1 MRMKRGDFIL
11 IGIVLIAALAFI
23 VPKWLFQD
31 SSENMHNNKVYAEIT
46 VDGELFKRVELT
58 EEEQTVEVKTDHGT
72 NILKIHDHGI
82 EMVEADCSDHV
93 CLSFGFVTK
102 RGDTIVCLPHRV
114 LVELK
119 SESVEESDTDAVVS

>member
-1 MRMKRGDFIL
+1 MKRGDFIL

-58 EEEQTVEVKTDHGT
+58 EEEQTVEVKTDHGY

-93 CLSFGFVTK
+93 CLSFGFVSK